1 MKKIS
6 LLLCGILFITQQS
19 FSQGEGAPFVTV
31 FTNFNYDLS
40 PAADIQDLIG
50 TRDDFKAFEIKR
62 AYLGYKYDFDDNLS
76 AKVTFDIGSNSGG
89 SDYTAYL
96 KIASLNWKAS
106 ENISLNMGMIGTKNF
121 KFMEKSWG
129 LRYIEKSAM
138 DKYKWASS
146 ADAGISMDYKLMDG
160 LSIDAQLINGEG
172 YKNTQDDF
180 GLLRYGVGLTYE
192 LGDLSF
198 RVFRDNFGSE
208 TDIYQNI
215 TTAAASYSMGNLNI
229 GGEKNIMTNASNIE
243 DQSKDIT
250 SFYGSFKLN
259 EKYSVFARMD
269 NVSSEDDWNIDKDG
283 TYAIGGIER
292 KVTQGVKLAINIQSW
307 KGLTNSGSD
316 ETLFMNLECKF

>member
-1 MKKIS
+1 MKKMKRIT
-6 LLLCGILFITQQS
+6 LLCGLIFFTTQS
-19 FSQGEGAPFVTV
+19 FGQVVPSVKI
-31 FTNFNYDLS
+31 FTNFNYDLA
-40 PAADIQDLIG
+40 PASDIEDLMG

-62 AYLGYKYDFDDNLS
+62 AYLGYSYNFDDRFS
-76 AKVTFDIGSNSGG
+76 AKIIFDVGSNSSG
-89 SDYTAYL
+89 SSYTAYL
-96 KIASLNWKAS
+96 KIASLNWKATD
-106 ENISLNMGMIGTKNF
+106 NMSLNIGQIGTKNF

-129 LRYIEKSAM
+129 RRYIEKSAM
-138 DKYKWASS
+138 DKYKWASA
-146 ADAGISMDYKLMDG
+146 ADAGISMNYKLMDG

-172 YKNTQDDF
+172 YKNTQDNF

-198 RVFRDNFGSE
+198 RVFRDNFGRE

-215 TTAAASYSMGNLNI
+215 TTAAASYSMGNLKI

-269 NVSSEDDWNIDKDG
+269 NVSSEDDWNSEKDG
-283 TYAIGGIER
+283 TYTIGGVEMQMT
-292 KVTQGVKLAINIQSW
+292 KGVKLSVNMQSW
-307 KGLTNSGSD
+307 KGLTNIDSD
-316 ETLFMNLECKF
+316 ETLYINLECKF